1 MVIVIMWYS
10 FSFKLIFE
18 EISFVNVIVIVTII
32 IIILYN
38 NYNISQPFTDDNNRH
53 HHQQQA
59 QRQLLDYDNKF
70 NPRKRG
76 SSKDSDTEPTNDSD
90 TINSNNKDDALATFA
105 PGVAATKTKEHR
117 RKSVND
123 KEKRRRLESSIDY
136 DDIGYKGEVDDVD
149 DTSFMRVNDDA
160 EANADDEDTEDP
172 GSDKVHNSRKQSTG
186 GDSKNK
192 INDNDVICDVS
203 AGKATPT
210 QTEIKL
216 QRPLGLLAQ
225 HGLSIK
231 SGSSNHNR
239 SATTNPSTTTSSGRV
254 ASEASPP
261 FSQPHHALGH
271 APPLPPGAF
280 YPGCFVFPPF
290 QPPPHSS
297 FPQAAFGHPVNP
309 HHHHPHPHQQLAQA
323 VAAFQRQQP
332 HFADPEDKSSSYH
345 QLHQSGYTAKNLA
358 IKSSRSPV
366 SPGDVGDDKTATR
379 SDNEYSDVVD
389 GKRSKKKRRQGSL
402 SPSNQDK
409 FDPFQGSR
417 NSSPLNDSTRR
428 RKSEGGGATN
438 DDEEDDDEIEV
449 DSADNYFGDYRY
461 RPQPPY
467 VYPTT
472 GSNNSAVNNDNNR
485 NNDYPFSVGTPGSD
499 SNHGNFSLMDRRFMP
514 SPPPAPVVQNGTPS
528 KQEFSANGSGNGSV
542 LAGAGGKSSPNSGG
556 SSGHHWTF
564 EEQFKQVCW
573 LFGSFVCYFSSLEVG
588 VTPRTI
594 FVSLF
599 IC

>member
-1 MVIVIMWYS
+1 MD
-10 FSFKLIFE
+10 E
-18 EISFVNVIVIVTII
+18 
-32 IIILYN
+32 
-38 NYNISQPFTDDNNRH
+38 NNRH

-59 QRQLLDYDNKF
+59 QRQLLDYDKKY
-70 NPRKRG
+70 NPRKRS
-76 SSKDSDTEPTNDSD
+76 SSKDSDTEPTNDGN
-90 TINSNNKDDALATFA
+90 TTNSNKDDALAAFA
-105 PGVAATKTKEHR
+105 SSSVAATKTKEHR

-123 KEKRRRLESSIDY
+123 KEKRRRLESTIDY
-136 DDIGYKGEVDDVD
+136 DDIAYKGEVDDID
-149 DTSFMRVNDDA
+149 DTGYMRVNDDA

-172 GSDKVHNSRKQSTG
+172 GSDKAHNSRKQSTS

-192 INDNDVICDVS
+192 INDDDVIC
-203 AGKATPT
+203 ATPT

-231 SGSSNHNR
+231 SGPSNHSR

-261 FSQPHHALGH
+261 FTQPHHALGH

-290 QPPPHSS
+290 QPPHHSS

-309 HHHHPHPHQQLAQA
+309 HHQQLTQA

-332 HFADPEDKSSSYH
+332 HFADPDDKSSSFH
-345 QLHQSGYTAKNLA
+345 QLYQSGYAAKNLA

-366 SPGDVGDDKTATR
+366 SPGDVGDDKMATR
-379 SDNEYSDVVD
+379 SDNEFSDVAD

-402 SPSNQDK
+402 SPPNPDK

-417 NSSPLNDSTRR
+417 NSSPLNDTTRR
-428 RKSEGGGATN
+428 RKGEVEGATN
-438 DDEEDDDEIEV
+438 DDEDDDDEIEV

-461 RPQPPY
+461 RPQPPF

-472 GSNNSAVNNDNNR
+472 GSNNSAVNNDTNR

-499 SNHGNFSLMDRRFMP
+499 SNHGNFTLMDRRFMP
-514 SPPPAPVVQNGTPS
+514 SPPPAPAVQNGTPS
-528 KQEFSANGSGNGSV
+528 KQEFSTNGGGNGSV

-573 LFGSFVCYFSSLEVG
+573 PLARVVCNSSSIEVAVAHELFNY
-588 VTPRTI
+588 
-594 FVSLF
+594 LF
-599 IC
+599 IIMRRWLTNY